1 MEVFGVEQGF
11 LLLQQG
17 GLGGLLPLRQ
27 LGGQRLLAGVLLPAM
42 LLGFGQFGGS
52 GLDLLFQR
60 ENGFGQFFQLQAL
73 LVFAVFGIGE
83 GEFALSLLPIGFLL
97 HQRGHAGGD
106 VLQLLGLA
114 VGFDFGDAA
123 AAVGFEHG
131 LAGLAQGLL
140 RLLAVLG
147 LGAAFCF
154 QFGQALFEGGG
165 FFGQDFGGARQ
176 FFGFLRQLGLLLG
189 NVFAPLLRLC
199 GAGGK
204 GAGLLLGGGQLGGE
218 AALFGLG
225 LAQFGFGF
233 GLLLRQFFGFGS
245 SYQKLR
251 LPFGQ
256 CGGDFIVAGVVA
268 YVPVAAVGVVQQHA
282 EAVDAVALRGEPFLA
297 GFKAAAVRQCVI
309 QIGRTQNA
317 FEPVG

>member
-1 MEVFGVEQGF
+1 MF
-11 LLLQQG
+11 
-17 GLGGLLPLRQ
+17 
-27 LGGQRLLAGVLLPAM
+27 
-42 LLGFGQFGGS
+42 
-52 GLDLLFQR
+52 FQR
-60 ENGFGQFFQLQAL
+60 EGGFGQFFQLQAL
-73 LVFAVFGIGE
+73 LVFVVFGVGE
-83 GEFALSLLPIGFLL
+83 GELALALLPIGFLL
-97 HQRGHAGGD
+97 HQRGHAGGE

-114 VGFDFGDAA
+114 VGFDFGGAA

-147 LGAAFCF
+147 LGAALCF

-176 FFGFLRQLGLLLG
+176 LFGFLRQLGLLLG
-189 NVFAPLLRLC
+189 DVLAPLLRLC
-199 GAGGK
+199 GAGGE

-225 LAQFGFGF
+225 LAQFGFGL

-245 SYQKLR
+245 GYLKLR

-256 CGGDFIVAGVVA
+256 CGGDFVVAGAVA
-268 YVPVAAVGVVQQHA
+268 HLPVAAVGVVQQHA
-282 EAVDAVALRGEPFLA
+282 ESVDAVALRGEPFLA
-297 GFKAAAVRQCVI
+297 GLETAAVRQRVI
-309 QIGRTQNA
+309 QIGGAQNA

>member
-1 MEVFGVEQGF
+1 MFGVEQGF

-17 GLGGLLPLRQ
+17 GLGGLLPLWQ
-27 LGGQRLLAGVLLPAM
+27 LGGQRLLAGILLPAL
-42 LLGFGQFGGS
+42 LLGFGQLGGG
-52 GLDLLFQR
+52 GLDLFFQR
-60 ENGFGQFFQLQAL
+60 EGGFGQFFQLQAL
-73 LVFAVFGIGE
+73 LVFAVFGVSE
-83 GEFALSLLPIGFLL
+83 GELALALLPVGFLL

-114 VGFDFGDAA
+114 VGFEFGGAA

-147 LGAAFCF
+147 LGAALCF
-154 QFGQALFEGGG
+154 QFGQVLFEGGG

-176 FFGFLRQLGLLLG
+176 LFGFLRQLGLLLG
-189 NVFAPLLRLC
+189 DVLAPLLRLC
-199 GAGGK
+199 GAGGE

-225 LAQFGFGF
+225 LAQFGFGL
-233 GLLLRQFFGFGS
+233 GLLLRQFLGFGPG
-245 SYQKLR
+245 YLKLR

-256 CGGDFIVAGVVA
+256 CRNNFVVAGSVA
-268 YVPVAAVGVVQQHA
+268 YLPVASISMVQQHA

-297 GFKAAAVRQCVI
+297 GLEAAALRQRVI
-309 QIGRTQNA
+309 QIRRTQNT
-317 FEPVG
+317 FEPVC